1 MTSGVKFCPE
11 AHVAFDWSAPTYPFH
26 YFEFVHWWCVSIYIW
41 NNCIFGWF
49 SVWKFITCLFLEMP
63 RFFMFNFGAFQR
75 NMHMASRE
83 KTSFACFLGHFI
95 LPRVIENLPTSRGSS
110 LKWTVV
116 GQSGRSRG
124 VKLDGQYDWKWTV
137 QKTKCGRSAKVDGPE
152 IQKWT
157 VQREMTL

>member
-63 RFFMFNFGAFQR
+63 RFFMFNFGAFQK

-95 LPRVIENLPTSRGSS
+95 LPRVVNLIKVANISRHTCSWRS
-110 LKWTVV
+110 LKEPSEV
-116 GQSGRSRG
+116 GKNR
-124 VKLDGQYDWKWTV
+124 VKLKRSWKV
-137 QKTKCGRSAKVDGPE
+137 SS
-152 IQKWT
+152 
-157 VQREMTL
+157 